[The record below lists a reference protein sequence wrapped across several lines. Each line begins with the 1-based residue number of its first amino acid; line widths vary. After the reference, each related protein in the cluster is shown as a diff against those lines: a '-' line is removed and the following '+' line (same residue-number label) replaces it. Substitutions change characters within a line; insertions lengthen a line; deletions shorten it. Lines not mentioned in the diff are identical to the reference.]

1 MLVVL
6 IIYSKVMGRPTNED
20 KYLKAFGKHLAAMR
34 DDRDI
39 SQERLAALAG
49 VSRETIG
56 LMERGKRWA
65 RLSTLHK
72 VAKSLGVSTEKLFE
86 GLKQ

>member
-1 MLVVL
+1 MA
-6 IIYSKVMGRPTNED
+6 RPTNED
-20 KYLKAFGKHLAAMR
+20 KYLKAFGKNLAAIR
-34 DDRDI
+34 DDREF

-56 LMERGKRWA
+56 LMERGVRWA

-72 VAKSLGVSTEKLFE
+72 VAKALKVPTAKLFE